1 MATYSRKKT
10 QFRSCR
16 AGISPKYIV
25 MSENQRDCQGQADI
39 EAIAQAE

>member
-1 MATYSRKKT
+1 MAVKKLSFVPVAHGT
-10 QFRSCR
+10 
-16 AGISPKYIV
+16 SPKYIV